1 MYIDY
6 WKDIYLGLNLLNT
19 MSERSIQLVGKSTY
33 IVSLPKEWVRER
45 GLGQKSKVILTRMS
59 NGTLAIISGASDVKR
74 ATLPVNQDPDLAVKL
89 LIAAYLDGYDSVTF
103 TSDKA
108 EIAESVRS
116 ALRRAMSRLVGFEI
130 LHQTPT
136 ELEIELAAEPKML
149 ATESGLTRMSLL
161 VESAVNLGL
170 GSSSEAVSEDLDEVD
185 EDSDKLNFMYIRRL
199 RQSLTNPSPSASINL
214 DPLSI
219 FDILMTFRTLERC
232 VDHSVALSKAWLENR
247 NTIDDDTK
255 EKIGKLAYATVEM
268 LKAAVDAFIKKDVT
282 KCTEISKRRSA
293 MRSGEF
299 AEVRRI
305 QGVDPLLTYH
315 ISRIVDYSADIA
327 ETVLNEGYGFIR

>member
-1 MYIDY
+1 M
-6 WKDIYLGLNLLNT
+6 L

-33 IVSLPKEWVRER
+33 IVSLPKEWAREH
-45 GLGQKSKVILTRMS
+45 GLGPKSKVILTQMS
-59 NGTLAIISGASDVKR
+59 NGTLAITPGISKIKR
-74 ATLPVNQDPDLAVKL
+74 ATLTVNEDPDLAVKL
-89 LIAAYLDGYDSVTF
+89 LIAAYLDGYDAVTF
-103 TSDKA
+103 ISEKV
-108 EIAESVRS
+108 EIAEAVRS
-116 ALRRAMSRLVGFEI
+116 ALRRAMGRLVGFEM

-136 ELEIELAAEPKML
+136 LLEIELAAEPKML

-170 GSSSEAVSEDLDEVD
+170 GSSSDAVSEDLDEVD

-199 RQSLTNPSPSASINL
+199 RQSLTNPSASAPISL
-214 DPLSI
+214 DPLSV

-232 VDHSVALSKAWLENR
+232 VDHSVALSKGWLENK
-247 NTIDDDTK
+247 NVLDGDTK
-255 EKIGKLAYATVEM
+255 EKIRKLVYATVDM
-268 LKAAVDAFIKKDVT
+268 LKSAVDAFIKKDVV
-282 KCTEISKRRSA
+282 KCTEISKRRSL

-299 AEVRRI
+299 AEVRRM